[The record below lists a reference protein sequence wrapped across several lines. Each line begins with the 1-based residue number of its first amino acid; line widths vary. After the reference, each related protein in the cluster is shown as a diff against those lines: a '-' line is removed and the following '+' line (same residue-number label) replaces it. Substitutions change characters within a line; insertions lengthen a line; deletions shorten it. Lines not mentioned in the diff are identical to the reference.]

1 MKIGLIGLGR
11 MGSGIA
17 RKLLNDG
24 HEVSVWN
31 RTPQAAEELRIK
43 NKELRTAET
52 IEGLIKQLEQPRI
65 VWIMLPHDVVDQ
77 MLDEI
82 MKYLDRGDIVID
94 GGNSNYK
101 DSDKRFAEFEKKDI
115 SFLGI
120 GVSGGVEGERNGYAL
135 MAGGSIAGFQTIKPI
150 LESLSKP
157 SGSFD
162 FFGEGGAGHFV
173 KMVHNGV
180 EYGMMQSIGEGF
192 EVLKKSKYKFD
203 LSKVAKVFGK
213 GTIVSGFLIDR
224 AADELKKDPALAG
237 FEGVIARGGEGD
249 WTV

>member
-52 IEGLIKQLEQPRI
+52 IEGLIKQLEQPRV
-65 VWIMLPHDVVDQ
+65 VWLMLPHDVVDQ

-120 GVSGGVEGERNGYAL
+120 GVSGGMHGERNGFAL
-135 MAGGSIAGFQTIKPI
+135 MAGGNRNAY
-150 LESLSKP
+150 
-157 SGSFD
+157 D
-162 FFGEGGAGHFV
+162 
-173 KMVHNGV
+173 
-180 EYGMMQSIGEGF
+180 Y
-192 EVLKKSKYKFD
+192 
-203 LSKVAKVFGK
+203 
-213 GTIVSGFLIDR
+213 
-224 AADELKKDPALAG
+224 
-237 FEGVIARGGEGD
+237 
-249 WTV
+249 

>member
-115 SFLGI
+115 SI
-120 GVSGGVEGERNGYAL
+120 GV
-135 MAGGSIAGFQTIKPI
+135 
-150 LESLSKP
+150 
-157 SGSFD
+157 
-162 FFGEGGAGHFV
+162 
-173 KMVHNGV
+173 
-180 EYGMMQSIGEGF
+180 
-192 EVLKKSKYKFD
+192 
-203 LSKVAKVFGK
+203 
-213 GTIVSGFLIDR
+213 
-224 AADELKKDPALAG
+224 
-237 FEGVIARGGEGD
+237 
-249 WTV
+249 